1 VTRRGII
8 LFVLLGVA
16 WGIPYLLIKIAIRQ
30 LDPAMLV
37 LARAGLAALI
47 LLPVAAARGE
57 IMPVLR
63 RWRPLAVFT
72 LAEIVVPQFLLGSA
86 EERLPSS
93 TTGLLIAAV
102 PLAGVGVAFLLG
114 RPERL
119 TGANWLGIA
128 LGMAGVAALVG
139 FTVAG
144 SDLGA
149 VGKVLVVVVCYA
161 LAPAVVAK
169 WMPGVPGTG
178 ITALGFTITTVIY
191 APVVAATHGWPA
203 AWPSTSVIVSVVLL
217 ALVCSAAAFIIM
229 VALIAEVGPV
239 RTTTVTYVN
248 PAVALVAGAV
258 VLGEPISGW
267 SVAGFALILAGCYLV
282 VARGPARF
290 RVRRMSR
297 ARPSRQVAAL
307 GERQVAGVTENQA
320 GQDSPV
326 LKPSRS

>member
-1 VTRRGII
+1 MTRRGII
-8 LFVLLGVA
+8 LFVLLGVT
-16 WGIPYLLIKIAIRQ
+16 WGIPYLLIKIAVRQ

-128 LGMAGVAALVG
+128 LGMAGVGALVG

-178 ITALGFTITTVIY
+178 ITALGFTITAVIY

-217 ALVCSAAAFIIM
+217 AVVCSAAAFIIM

-239 RTTTVTYVN
+239 RTTTVTYLN

-290 RVRRMSR
+290 RVRGMSR
-297 ARPSRQVAAL
+297 VRPARQADAL
-307 GERQVAGVTENQA
+307 RERQVARVTENEA
-320 GQDSPV
+320 GQDSAV

>member
-1 VTRRGII
+1 MTRRGII
-8 LFVLLGVA
+8 LFVLLGVT
-16 WGIPYLLIKIAIRQ
+16 WGIPYLLIKIAVRQ

-47 LLPVAAARGE
+47 LLPVAAARSE

-169 WMPGVPGTG
+169 WMPGLPGTG
-178 ITALGFTITTVIY
+178 ITALGFTITAVIY

-217 ALVCSAAAFIIM
+217 AVVCSAAAFIIM

-239 RTTTVTYVN
+239 RTTTVTYLN
-248 PAVALVAGAV
+248 PGVALVAGAV

-290 RVRRMSR
+290 RVRGMSS
-297 ARPSRQVAAL
+297 ARPSRQATL
-307 GERQVAGVTENQA
+307 RERQVARVTENQA
-320 GQDSPV
+320 DQDPAV

>member
-8 LFVLLGVA
+8 LFVLLGVT
-16 WGIPYLLIKIAIRQ
+16 WGIPYLLIKIAVRQ

-128 LGMAGVAALVG
+128 LGMAGVGALVG

-178 ITALGFTITTVIY
+178 ITALGFTITAVIY

-217 ALVCSAAAFIIM
+217 AVVCSAAAFIIM

-239 RTTTVTYVN
+239 RTTTVTYLN

-282 VARGPARF
+282 VARGPAWF
-290 RVRRMSR
+290 RVRGMSR
-297 ARPSRQVAAL
+297 ARPARQADAL
-307 GERQVAGVTENQA
+307 RERQVARVTENEA
-320 GQDSPV
+320 GQDSAV

>member
-1 VTRRGII
+1 MTRRGII
-8 LFVLLGVA
+8 LFVLLGVT
-16 WGIPYLLIKIAIRQ
+16 WGIPYLLIKIAVRQ

-178 ITALGFTITTVIY
+178 ITALGFTITAVIY

-217 ALVCSAAAFIIM
+217 AVVCSAAAFIIM

-239 RTTTVTYVN
+239 RTTTVTYLN

-290 RVRRMSR
+290 RVRGMSR
-297 ARPSRQVAAL
+297 ARPAREADAL
-307 GERQVAGVTENQA
+307 RERQIARVTENQA

>member
-8 LFVLLGVA
+8 LFVLLGVT
-16 WGIPYLLIKIAIRQ
+16 WGIPYLLIKIAVRQ

-128 LGMAGVAALVG
+128 LGMAGVGALVG

-178 ITALGFTITTVIY
+178 ITALGFTITAVIY

-217 ALVCSAAAFIIM
+217 AVVCSAAAFIIM

-239 RTTTVTYVN
+239 RTTTVTYLN

-290 RVRRMSR
+290 RVRGMSR
-297 ARPSRQVAAL
+297 ARPARQADALRERPVA
-307 GERQVAGVTENQA
+307 RVTENEA
-320 GQDSPV
+320 GQDSAV